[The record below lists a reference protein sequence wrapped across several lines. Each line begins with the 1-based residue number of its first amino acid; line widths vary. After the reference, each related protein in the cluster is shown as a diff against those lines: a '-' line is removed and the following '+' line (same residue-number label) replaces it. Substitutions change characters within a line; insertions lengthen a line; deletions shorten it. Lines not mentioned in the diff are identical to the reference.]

1 MLVKSEKSRQVKIKK
16 PKTNRNWGPFVKK
29 REIDEINIREE
40 KYRKSQKGTYFG
52 AGLIVIMG
60 LQRYCLK
67 RFVKLFFIFQ

>member
-40 KYRKSQKGTYFG
+40 K
-52 AGLIVIMG
+52 
-60 LQRYCLK
+60 
-67 RFVKLFFIFQ
+67 